1 MTADDNI
8 SSAVLTAVIKS
19 LKVLTAMK
27 KTQDAQV
34 KQLNDIAEKQ
44 AKLDEKIKLLD
55 DMASKS
61 DIDTL
66 AQSLIV
72 ISDSV
77 GTIVKEGS
85 EAEDKIIKAIDET
98 DSSTNLEIIK
108 KLVQGM
114 TQVHK
119 NMVTLSNHMTDVN
132 NSMQAVH
139 KDSETLSDIMARSN
153 SRIQSMDMRMAAF
166 LNVADEDNADNVDD
180 ALNLLEN
187 LSDDDKNTNIDINK
201 NVKFVSPETKK
212 KHQELRTYEKEL
224 DNTLTGL
231 DALSSGDDNES

>member
-27 KTQDAQV
+27 KTQDTQV

-119 NMVTLSNHMTDVN
+119 NMVTLLNHMTDVN

-166 LNVADEDNADNVDD
+166 LNLADEDNTDNVDD

>member
-1 MTADDNI
+1 MI
-8 SSAVLTAVIKS
+8 IFHRLAVLTAAIKS

-27 KTQDAQV
+27 KTQDTQV

-166 LNVADEDNADNVDD
+166 LNVADEDHADNVDD
-180 ALNLLEN
+180 ALKLLEN